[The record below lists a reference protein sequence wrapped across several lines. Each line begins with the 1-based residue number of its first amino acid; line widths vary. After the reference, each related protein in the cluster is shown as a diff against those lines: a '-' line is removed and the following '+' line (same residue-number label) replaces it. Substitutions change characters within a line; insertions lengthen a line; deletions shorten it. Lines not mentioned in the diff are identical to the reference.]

1 MKKILIAGTNSGV
14 GKTTISLGIM
24 QALTKRNMKVQPY
37 KVGPDYID
45 PSYHTFITGRHSR
58 NLDSYMLDDEKIKY
72 VFNDASK
79 DADISV
85 VEGVMGL
92 YDGIGIDLDNCTSS
106 YTSKL
111 LKAPVILVINRKA
124 MAASSAAMVLGYKE
138 LDKNVDIK
146 GVIVNNVKT
155 KSHYEIIKKAIETY
169 CNIEVLGYFPPN
181 NEFSLESRHLGLVP
195 SVEIES
201 LKTKFSNLADEIEKY
216 IDIDRIIE
224 ISETEEVESKFDIRD
239 FIEKNKL
246 ENKTIAIAYDKGF
259 NFYYREN
266 IELLED
272 LGLNIKYF
280 SPLNDKEVPQADY
293 IYIGG
298 GFPEIFAK
306 EIELNKSM
314 RESIKKA
321 HEKNIP
327 IYAECGGLMYLG
339 EKLVDQNENE
349 YDMVG
354 ILKGTSKMT
363 KSLRRF
369 GYCYGIA
376 KEDTILSN
384 VGEVIKGHEF
394 HHSVFESEEE
404 CAYIMKKERDK
415 KIVDEWEG
423 GYSKGNTLATYLH
436 THFYNNLNCIE
447 KFLGKHQ
454 NDLNK
459 EKLLVKEEN

>member
-24 QALTKRNMKVQPY
+24 QALTKRSMKVQPF

-45 PSYHTFITGRHSR
+45 PSYHTFITGRYSR
-58 NLDSYMLDDEKIKY
+58 NLDSYMLDDEQIKY
-72 VFNDASK
+72 VFNSSSE

-111 LKAPVILVINRKA
+111 LKAPVILVINGKA

-138 LDKNVDIK
+138 LDKNVNIA

-155 KSHYEIIKKAIETY
+155 KTHYEIIKNAVEKY
-169 CNIEVLGYFPPN
+169 CGVEVLGYFPPN

-195 SVEIES
+195 SVEIDS
-201 LKTKFSNLADEIEKY
+201 LKTKFNNLADEIETY
-216 IDIDRIIE
+216 INIDRILE
-224 ISETEEVESKFDIRD
+224 ISESEEVETSFEVDSFIKNSKV
-239 FIEKNKL
+239 
-246 ENKTIAIAYDKGF
+246 ENKTMAIAYDKAF

-266 IELLED
+266 IELLRD

-280 SPLNDKEVPQADY
+280 SPLEDNEVPNADY

-298 GFPEIFAK
+298 GFPEIFGK
-306 EIELNKSM
+306 ELEANISM
-314 RESIKKA
+314 RKSILEA
-321 HEKNIP
+321 HKRKIP

-339 EKLVDQNENE
+339 EKLINQENKE

-354 ILKGTSKMT
+354 VFKGSSKMT
-363 KSLRRF
+363 ASLRRF
-369 GYCYGIA
+369 GYSFGTA
-376 KEDTILSN
+376 KEDTILSKK
-384 VGEVIKGHEF
+384 GEVIKGHEF
-394 HHSVFESEEE
+394 HHSIFETNED
-404 CAYIMKKERDK
+404 CAYIMRKERDK

-423 GYSKGNTLATYLH
+423 GYSKDNTLATYLH
-436 THFYNNLNCIE
+436 THFYNNLNCIKNLLE
-447 KFLGKHQ
+447 KG
-454 NDLNK
+454 N
-459 EKLLVKEEN
+459 E

>member
-24 QALTKRNMKVQPY
+24 QALTKRSMKVQPY

-58 NLDSYMLDDEKIKY
+58 NLDSYMLDDEQIKY
-72 VFNDASK
+72 VFNKSSE

-111 LKAPVILVINRKA
+111 LKAPVILVINGKA

-138 LDKNVDIK
+138 LDKYVNIA

-155 KSHYEIIKKAIETY
+155 KTHYEIIKNAVEKY
-169 CNIEVLGYFPPN
+169 CGVEVLGYFPPN

-195 SVEIES
+195 SVEIDS

-216 IDIDRIIE
+216 INIDRILE
-224 ISETEEVESKFDIRD
+224 ISESEEIKTSFEVDSFIKNSKV
-239 FIEKNKL
+239 
-246 ENKTIAIAYDKGF
+246 ENKTIAIAYDKAF

-266 IELLED
+266 IELLRD

-280 SPLNDKEVPQADY
+280 SPLQDKEVPNADY

-298 GFPEIFAK
+298 GFPEIFGK
-306 EIELNKSM
+306 ELEANISM
-314 RESIKKA
+314 RASILESHKRKT
-321 HEKNIP
+321 P

-339 EKLVDQNENE
+339 EKLINQENEE

-354 ILKGTSKMT
+354 IFKGASKMT
-363 KSLRRF
+363 ASLRRF
-369 GYCYGIA
+369 GYSFGTA
-376 KEDTILSN
+376 KEDTILSRK
-384 VGEVIKGHEF
+384 GEVIKGHEF
-394 HHSVFESEEE
+394 HHSVFETNED
-404 CAYIMKKERDK
+404 CAYIMRKERDK

-423 GYSKGNTLATYLH
+423 GYSKDNTLATYLH
-436 THFYNNLNCIE
+436 THFYNNLNCIKNLLE
-447 KFLGKHQ
+447 KG
-454 NDLNK
+454 N
-459 EKLLVKEEN
+459 E